1 MITPYVLAGGNDR
14 ERREE
19 SERIALVER
28 YHDPL
33 TAAALAAVG
42 VVPGWRAWEVGA
54 GGGSVARRLS
64 QLVGPA
70 GSVLAT
76 DLDPGPVTALG
87 LPNVRALRHDLL
99 SGPPPADD
107 LDLVHSRLVLLHL
120 PRRREAVGRMAA
132 ALRPGGTL
140 LLGDVDFSDHAPLAE
155 PEPSW
160 SRMWDGFR
168 EAATGAGWDLAIG
181 RRLPEMLEE
190 AGLERVES
198 LRMGATWRGA
208 RCAAGSSGRPS
219 SGCGRPSWPR
229 AGAMRPTSTRP
240 ARCCSIRPAP
250 SGRPRSGPPG
260 AGAGPPPERAG
271 HEGPAARPR
280 VRRGGLLRLGRPA
293 GTAHR
298 RG

>member
-1 MITPYVLAGGNDR
+1 MTTPYVLAGGNDR

-64 QLVGPA
+64 ELVGPS

-76 DLDPGPVTALG
+76 DLDPGPVAALG
-87 LPNVRALRHDLL
+87 LHNVRALRHDLL

-107 LDLVHSRLVLLHL
+107 LDLVHARLVLLHL

-132 ALRPGGTL
+132 ALRPGGAL
-140 LLGDVDFSDHAPLAE
+140 LLGDVDFSDHAPLAG
-155 PEPSW
+155 PERPW
-160 SRMWDGFR
+160 SRMWEGFR
-168 EAATGAGWDLAIG
+168 QAVADAGWDLEIG

-198 LRMGATWRGA
+198 LRMGGDVAGGSLRCRLQRATLERLRPAILATG
-208 RCAAGSSGRPS
+208 RCDAADLDA
-219 SGCGRPSWPR
+219 
-229 AGAMRPTSTRP
+229 AGAMLLDPARAFRAPEIWAAWGRRP
-240 ARCCSIRPAP
+240 AA
-250 SGRPRSGPPG
+250 
-260 AGAGPPPERAG
+260 AGAGGA
-271 HEGPAARPR
+271 
-280 VRRGGLLRLGRPA
+280 
-293 GTAHR
+293 
-298 RG
+298 

>member
-1 MITPYVLAGGNDR
+1 VSTPYVLAGGSDR

-70 GSVLAT
+70 GSVVAT
-76 DLDPGPVTALG
+76 DLDPGPVAALG

-99 SGPPPADD
+99 SDPPPAQD

-120 PRRREAVGRMAA
+120 PRRREAVGRMTA
-132 ALRPGGTL
+132 ALRPGGAL
-140 LLGDVDFSDHAPLAE
+140 LLGDVDFADHGPLAE
-155 PEPSW
+155 PGPSW
-160 SRMWDGFR
+160 GRTWDGFR
-168 EAATGAGWDLAIG
+168 QAVTGAGWDLEIG
-181 RRLPEMLEE
+181 RRLPEMLRE

-198 LRMGATWRGA
+198 LRMGGDVAGGSLRCRLQRATLERLRPAILATG
-208 RCAAGSSGRPS
+208 RCDAADLDA
-219 SGCGRPSWPR
+219 
-229 AGAMRPTSTRP
+229 AGAMLLDPACAFRAPEIWAAWGRRPPT
-240 ARCCSIRPAP
+240 
-250 SGRPRSGPPG
+250 
-260 AGAGPPPERAG
+260 AGASGA
-271 HEGPAARPR
+271 
-280 VRRGGLLRLGRPA
+280 
-293 GTAHR
+293 
-298 RG
+298 

>member
-1 MITPYVLAGGNDR
+1 MNPRYVLAGGNDR

-42 VVPGWRAWEVGA
+42 VVPGSRAWEVGA
-54 GGGSVARRLS
+54 GGGSIARRLS

-76 DLDPGPVTALG
+76 DLDPAPVAALG
-87 LPNVRALRHDLL
+87 IPNVRVLRHDLL
-99 SGPPPADD
+99 ADPAPAED

-132 ALRPGGTL
+132 ALRPGGAL
-140 LLGDVDFSDHAPLAE
+140 VLGDVNFADHAPLAP

-160 SRMWDGFR
+160 TRTWDGFWD
-168 EAATGAGWDLAIG
+168 AATRAGWDLEIG

-198 LRMGATWRGA
+198 LRMGGDVAGGSLRCRLQRATLERL
-208 RCAAGSSGRPS
+208 
-219 SGCGRPSWPR
+219 
-229 AGAMRPTSTRP
+229 RP
-240 ARCCSIRPAP
+240 AMLATGRCDAADLDAVAAMLLDPARAFRAPEIWAAWGRRPPAA
-250 SGRPRSGPPG
+250 G
-260 AGAGPPPERAG
+260 AGA
-271 HEGPAARPR
+271 
-280 VRRGGLLRLGRPA
+280 V
-293 GTAHR
+293 
-298 RG
+298 

>member
-1 MITPYVLAGGNDR
+1 VNPPYVLAGGNDR

-42 VVPGWRAWEVGA
+42 VVPGWHVWEVGA

-64 QLVGPA
+64 ELVGPA

-76 DLDPGPVTALG
+76 DLDPGPVAALG

-99 SGPPPADD
+99 ADPPPADD

-132 ALRPGGTL
+132 ALRPGGAL
-140 LLGDVDFSDHAPLAE
+140 VLGDVDFADHAPLAA

-160 SRMWDGFR
+160 TRMWDGFR
-168 EAATGAGWDLAIG
+168 EAATGAGWDLEIG
-181 RRLPEMLEE
+181 RRLPEMLQE
-190 AGLERVES
+190 ARLERVES
-198 LRMGATWRGA
+198 LRMGGDVAGGSLRCRLQRATLERLRPAILATG
-208 RCAAGSSGRPS
+208 RCDAADLDA
-219 SGCGRPSWPR
+219 
-229 AGAMRPTSTRP
+229 AGAMLLDP
-240 ARCCSIRPAP
+240 ARAFRSPEIWAAWGRRPP
-250 SGRPRSGPPG
+250 S
-260 AGAGPPPERAG
+260 AGAGPA
-271 HEGPAARPR
+271 
-280 VRRGGLLRLGRPA
+280 
-293 GTAHR
+293 
-298 RG
+298 